1 MKQVTL
7 EKKIAMLPNALRLK
21 AEGYVDALLNENKIN
36 VSVVNK
42 VPQTYLPVDR
52 NTGVYSV
59 KEPDHAFEQKNKMKR
74 EFGGLK
80 GFVTYMADD
89 FDAPMDD
96 FKSYM

>member
-7 EKKIAMLPNALRLK
+7 EKKIAMLPTSLRLK
-21 AEGYVDALLNENKIN
+21 AEGYVDALLNQNNIN
-36 VSVVNK
+36 VTVVDK
-42 VPQTYLPVDR
+42 VLQTYLPVDS
-52 NTGVYSV
+52 NTGVFSV
-59 KEPDHAFEQKNKMKR
+59 KEPDHAFKQKNKMKR

-96 FKSYM
+96 FKAYM